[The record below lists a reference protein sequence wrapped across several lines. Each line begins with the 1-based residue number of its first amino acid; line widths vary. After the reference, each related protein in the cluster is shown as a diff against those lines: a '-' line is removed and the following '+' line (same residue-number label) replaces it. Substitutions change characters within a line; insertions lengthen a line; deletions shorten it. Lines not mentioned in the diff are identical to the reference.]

1 MVLRTT
7 ADDSETQYY
16 INLQQAKLRE
26 KKKKKRSFDM
36 GDKKEEN
43 IITN

>member
-7 ADDSETQYY
+7 ADDSETQYD
-16 INLQQAKLRE
+16 INLQQAKLRG
-26 KKKKKRSFDM
+26 KKKKRSFDM

-43 IITN
+43 ITTN